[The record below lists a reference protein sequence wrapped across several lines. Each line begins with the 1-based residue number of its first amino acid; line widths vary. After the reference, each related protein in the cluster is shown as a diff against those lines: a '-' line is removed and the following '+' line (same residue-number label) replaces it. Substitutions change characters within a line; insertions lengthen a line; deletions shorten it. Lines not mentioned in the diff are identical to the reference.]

1 MKTFK
6 LFKVVIGAAFILAYI
21 AGCAGVGKRLE
32 PPRVKLATIRVQ
44 EFNVLETVFEVRL
57 RVFNTNDTALQ
68 IKGVECELEINGQP
82 FAIGVSDADVEI
94 PSYGTQLLPLNVY
107 ASVFDIIKSVQG
119 LQNQDQLKYQIKGKV
134 RLGSGALPSVLPFDS
149 EGNIS
154 LPDLHELKKG
164 SQFSKPFSIGKSFEA
179 DI

>member
-1 MKTFK
+1 M
-6 LFKVVIGAAFILAYI
+6 GQ
-21 AGCAGVGKRLE
+21 RLE

-44 EFNVLETVFEVRL
+44 EFNVLETVFEVQL

-68 IKGVECELEINGQP
+68 VRGLECELEINGQP

-107 ASVFDIIKSVQG
+107 ASVFDIIKSLQG
-119 LQNQDQLKYQIKGKV
+119 LQQNQEQLTYQIRGKV
-134 RLGSGALPSVLPFDS
+134 RLGAGALPSVLPFNS

-154 LPDLHELKKG
+154 LPDLPPLKKG
-164 SQFSKPFSIGKSFEA
+164 SQFSNPS
-179 DI
+179 

>member
-1 MKTFK
+1 MPSIRLYKIIIPAVFF
-6 LFKVVIGAAFILAYI
+6 LFTIAA
-21 AGCAGVGKRLE
+21 CAGVGQRLE
-32 PPRVKLATIRVQ
+32 PPRVKLATLRVQ

-68 IKGVECELEINGQP
+68 IKGIECELEINGQP

-119 LQNQDQLKYQIKGKV
+119 LQNQDQIKYQIKGKV
-134 RLGSGALPSVLPFDS
+134 RLGTGAFPSVLPFDS

-154 LPDLHELKKG
+154 LPDLPELKKG
-164 SQFSKPFSIGKSFEA
+164 SQFSKPFSN
-179 DI
+179 